1 MPWLK
6 AMPQAALLERDD
18 DLAEHAPTGAE
29 RTALFSEI
37 QEALKTATE
46 RERARIFT
54 ATKRLFLKYATTL
67 DGEGLALFDDLFMRQ
82 TDGVDDDALEALS
95 NALARLAHAPQ
106 KLMSFLA
113 NHRNIAISG
122 PALRLSISIDP
133 KEVFGIASQ
142 CGQDQLLAICQ
153 RSAIDEHLS
162 ALLIDR
168 GDRRVIDALATNP
181 GAKYLIDD
189 FGAMLGRASADE
201 RARVLTRMPVAIRNA
216 ETGPAY
222 VRCMMVDVSPG
233 GAKLEFVKPVPM
245 PDTFILEFS
254 NVRDTRITARRIWEK
269 GNIAGLFFTSSLC
282 ALWGATP
289 VPLPHVRTA
298 ADPIVR

>member
-1 MPWLK
+1 MP
-6 AMPQAALLERDD
+6 PAALLQRDD
-18 DLAEHAPTGAE
+18 APEAGPTAGE
-29 RTALFSEI
+29 RSALLSQIED
-37 QEALKTATE
+37 ALKTATE

-82 TDGVDDDALEALS
+82 TDGIDDDALEALS

-106 KLMSFLA
+106 RLMSFLA
-113 NHRNIAISG
+113 NHPNIAISG
-122 PALRLSISIDP
+122 PALRLSLSIDP

-153 RSAIDEHLS
+153 RRSIDEHLS

-168 GDRRVIDALATNP
+168 GDRRVIDALAKNP

-233 GAKLEFVKPVPM
+233 GAKLELIKPVPM
-245 PDTFILEFS
+245 PETFILEFT
-254 NVRDTRITARRIWEK
+254 NVHDTRITARRIWEK

-289 VPLPHVRTA
+289 VPLPNVRTA
-298 ADPIVR
+298 ADLIAR